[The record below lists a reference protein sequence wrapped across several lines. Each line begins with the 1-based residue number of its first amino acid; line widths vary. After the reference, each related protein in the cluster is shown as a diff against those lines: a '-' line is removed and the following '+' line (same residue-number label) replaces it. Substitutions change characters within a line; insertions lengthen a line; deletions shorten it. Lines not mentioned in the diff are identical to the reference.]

1 MIVTSATSAFKDNMD
16 LDEEDNEETTVKS
29 HPVVGDANGLTQPF
43 EDIQPKNPS
52 SYSTAKNKL
61 SVQDNNNNFNEQQPG
76 DEWEEFDDIK
86 SNYDRLRLKFQRSTH
101 EDNENEEDYSD
112 DENTHR
118 TNFDENYNGFDEVDG
133 ERKPRNN
140 KQNEQQKDKPAWNL
154 DQVKQAATI
163 NDQPAEKIDEQPSA
177 PVPVKS
183 ATTGAYRPPQLRGN
197 SAVTVVSS
205 GTQQR
210 GSKKEK
216 PNLAST
222 EEFPT
227 LGAAV
232 HKK

>member
-1 MIVTSATSAFKDNMD
+1 MD
-16 LDEEDNEETTVKS
+16 LDEEDNEEITVNR
-29 HPVVGDANGLTQPF
+29 HPVVGDANGLAQPI
-43 EDIQPKNPS
+43 EDIQPKDPSKPS
-52 SYSTAKNKL
+52 SYSTSKSKL
-61 SVQDNNNNFNEQQPG
+61 SVQDNNNNINEQQQPG
-76 DEWEEFDDIK
+76 DEWEEFDDMK
-86 SNYDRLRLKFQRSTH
+86 STYDRLRLKFQRSTH

-118 TNFDENYNGFDEVDG
+118 TNFDENYNGFDDIDG
-133 ERKPRNN
+133 ERTSRNN
-140 KQNEQQKDKPAWNL
+140 KQQKDKPAWNL
-154 DQVKQAATI
+154 DQVKQPATVD
-163 NDQPAEKIDEQPSA
+163 DQPAEKIDEQPSA
-177 PVPVKS
+177 PVPVKP

-197 SAVTVVSS
+197 SAVTVVST

-232 HKK
+232 NKK